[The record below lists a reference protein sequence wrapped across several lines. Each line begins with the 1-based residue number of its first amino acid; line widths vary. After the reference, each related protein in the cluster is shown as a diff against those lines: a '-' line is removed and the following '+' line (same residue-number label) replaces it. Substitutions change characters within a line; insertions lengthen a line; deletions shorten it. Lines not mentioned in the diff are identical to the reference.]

1 MATSHESHSQV
12 SLTKF
17 LTVFPKTLNP
27 PKILELSNLDRQC
40 PLHMYLIFFYNP
52 SSLYTNSSLDLVFT
66 KLKIGLEETLSI
78 WSPAAGRLDRN
89 PIDGKLNLRC
99 DNRGAILV
107 QAITNVKILEL
118 GDLSNYNEFFEK
130 LVHKP
135 VLNGN
140 LSEFPLVVAQVTR
153 FGCGGYAIGTGI
165 SHSLFDGPA
174 AYEFLSAWAANSAIF
189 KEHQY
194 GVELLHRIITP
205 MHERGRLLTGGSV
218 VANRCSGSG
227 AMTVAVA
234 IDHLY
239 KLIMQ
244 SAMGNEEVGRKEYVC
259 RTFRVSRGMIERL
272 KKNALG
278 ENGGDFACSS
288 FDVIAAHL
296 WKARTKALSVSK
308 EKMVCLQF
316 AVDARNK
323 LMPPLPKGFS
333 GNAFVLASVALTA
346 KQLEEE
352 SYKTIIEMIR
362 NAKSRVDNDYI
373 SAYQQGL
380 EGPQASLPP
389 LKELTVV
396 SDWTRMPF
404 HKIEFL
410 HGVAAYA
417 SPLKPPIL
425 EVAYFLQSPTDSQ
438 SIDVQV
444 PLLSHTLD
452 AFSSYFLTS
461 MQ

>member
-1 MATSHESHSQV
+1 MATSHV
-12 SLTKF
+12 SVTKT
-17 LTVFPKTLNP
+17 LTVFPKTLNS
-27 PKILELSNLDRQC
+27 PKLLELSNLDRQC
-40 PLHMYLIFFYNP
+40 PLHVYLIFFYKP
-52 SSLYTNSSLDLVFT
+52 SSSSSFDSVFT
-66 KLKIGLEETLSI
+66 KLKIGLEETLSV
-78 WSPAAGRLDRN
+78 WSPAAGRLEPN
-89 PIDGKLNLRC
+89 PANGKLNLRC
-99 DNRGAILV
+99 NNRGAILV
-107 QAITNVKILEL
+107 QSFTNVEISKL

-130 LVHKP
+130 LVYKP

-140 LSEFPLVVAQVTR
+140 FSEFPLVVAQVTR
-153 FGCGGYAIGTGI
+153 FGCGGYSIGTGI

-174 AYEFLSAWAANSAIF
+174 AYEFLSAWAAKSAIF
-189 KEHQY
+189 KDKKEPY
-194 GVELLHRIITP
+194 GVELHTP
-205 MHERGRLLTGGSV
+205 VHERGRLLMGYDAKRSLEKRAMPV
-218 VANRCSGSG
+218 SG
-227 AMTVAVA
+227 AVA

-239 KLIMQ
+239 RLIMQ
-244 SAMGNEEVGRKEYVC
+244 SMTGKEEMGKKEYVY
-259 RTFRVSRGMIERL
+259 RTFRLSRGMIERL
-272 KKNALG
+272 KKNAMG
-278 ENGGDFACSS
+278 ENGGFACSS

-296 WKARTKALSVSK
+296 WKARTKAMSVSK

-316 AVDARNK
+316 AVNARNK

-346 KQLEEE
+346 RQLEDE
-352 SYKTIIEMIR
+352 SYKTIVDMIR

-373 SAYQQGL
+373 NAYKQGL

-410 HGVAAYA
+410 HGQALYA

-425 EVAYFLQSPTDSQ
+425 DVAYFLQSPIDSQ
-438 SIDVQV
+438 AIDVRV
-444 PLLSHTLD
+444 PLLGGTLE
-452 AFSSYFLTS
+452 AFSSYFLTG